1 MVTAATGA
9 GLGGINMAT
18 VPITVKR
25 FLFEKGVPYRFLVH
39 PGANSAAEAVR
50 ALGVEPATVV
60 VARVLRDQHG
70 TVLALYPATL
80 RLNLEQLNHTLGR
93 DLQAVAPREVPG
105 CYGGV
110 CLPLAQL
117 YQLPAMIDESLLS
130 AEQVYFPLNAQV
142 LCRVS
147 GADFVALQGK
157 DTVSHDFVRSPGANA
172 SAARQ
177 ERRERIRAR
186 IEATDD
192 LPAMP
197 KVAHELLQ
205 LTVNPYA
212 NASDLGAIVEQDPSL
227 AAQLLRYANS
237 PLYGYRGQVDSIRD
251 VIARVLGY
259 DLVMDIAL
267 GISVGRS
274 FRNPSE
280 GPLGLDAYWRHAV
293 YCASLTQRLAERM
306 PSAHRPR
313 PGLAYLAGL
322 LHNFGILLLGHL
334 FPEDFRL
341 LNEGLAREPGRP
353 LLSLEDELIGVSHV
367 ELGAWLMQSWNMPD
381 ELVSAIGNH
390 HDEEYA
396 GSYAIYPNLVLLAN
410 RLLAAHQIGDEH
422 SVDLPGDLLARLA
435 ITDADAHAALAAV
448 LEHADGLNIMASR
461 LAA

>member
-1 MVTAATGA
+1 
-9 GLGGINMAT
+9 MAT

-39 PGANSAAEAVR
+39 PGATSAAEAVR
-50 ALGVEPATVV
+50 ALGVEPATVA

-70 TVLALYPATL
+70 TVLALYPATV
-80 RLNLEQLNHTLGR
+80 RLNLEQLNQTLGR

-105 CYGGV
+105 CYGGI

-117 YQLPAMIDESLLS
+117 YQLPAMIDESLLL

-147 GADFVALQGK
+147 GADFVALQGV
-157 DTVSHDFVRSPGANA
+157 DTVSHDFARGPGANA

-186 IEATDD
+186 IDATDD

-205 LTVNPYA
+205 LSVNPYA

-293 YCASLTQRLAERM
+293 YCAALTQHLAERM

-334 FPEDFRL
+334 FPDDFRL
-341 LNEGLAREPGRP
+341 LNDGLAREPGRP
-353 LLSLEDELIGVSHV
+353 LLSLEDELLGVSHV

-381 ELVSAIGNH
+381 ELVSAIANH

-396 GSYAIYPNLVLLAN
+396 GAYAIYPNLVLLAN

-422 SVDLPGDLLARLA
+422 AVDLPGDLLARLA
-435 ITDADAHAALAAV
+435 ITEADAHAALAAV
-448 LEHADGLNIMASR
+448 FDHADGLNIMASR